1 MAQGAYRRVLHK
13 GRRDVVNEYINL
25 IKKPD
30 LKNPTLLVTWVMD
43 SRSLGAS
50 ITDFLIKNLENYVFC
65 EIEPVEFF
73 TLSGVNIEDD
83 FVQFP
88 ESRFYACPDEDLVLF
103 KSTPPHHEWHTFLN
117 LVLDVAQKYCN
128 IGEVYTMGGMVSLAA
143 HTSPRQFFS
152 TSNSRSMKKA
162 LSQYLIARDTNY
174 ETPPGGKP
182 TLNSYMLW
190 CAKQRSIPG
199 ANLWVPVPFYLLSS
213 GDPVAQK
220 KIIEFLN
227 RKFSLNMD
235 LSDIDN
241 TIYRTNER
249 INLLREEKPEINE
262 YISKIESNARLTT
275 EENEKL
281 LKEVEQFLKDIR

>member
-1 MAQGAYRRVLHK
+1 
-13 GRRDVVNEYINL
+13 VNEYIRL

-30 LKNPTLLVTWVMD
+30 LKSPSLLVSWIMD
-43 SRSLGAS
+43 SRSLGAA
-50 ITDFLIKNLENYVFC
+50 ITDFLTENMKNYLFC

-73 TLSGVNIEDD
+73 SLSGVTIEND

-88 ESRFYACPDEDLVLF
+88 ESRFYACPDADLVLF
-103 KSTPPHHEWHTFLN
+103 RSTPPHHEWHKFLN

-128 IGEVYTMGGMVSLAA
+128 IKEVYTMGGMVSLAA

-152 TSNSRSMKKA
+152 TSNSRSLKKI
-162 LSQYLIARDTNY
+162 LSEYLITRDTNY

-190 CAKQRSIPG
+190 CAKQRDIPG
-199 ANLWVPVPFYLLSS
+199 ANLWVLVPFYLLGS
-213 GDPVAQK
+213 GDPVARK
-220 KIIEFLN
+220 KIIDFLN
-227 RKFSLNMD
+227 RKFSLNLD

-241 TIYRTNER
+241 AIYRQNER
-249 INLLREEKPEINE
+249 ISLLRDQRPEINE
-262 YISKIESNARLTT
+262 YISKIEGNIRLTT

-281 LKEVEQFLKDIR
+281 VKEVEQFLKDMH